1 MWRINHQP
9 HRSTFLCRLTL
20 QIQTCRENW
29 GDISASIWWPEFWDL
44 ICINLQRPCFQ
55 KTVQQL
61 GLIVSYNTATSCS
74 ELQDFYIT
82 RPLWCLRAQFGLISC
97 CQGQVGFFE
106 DKGGLL
112 YKERKKN
119 MDRGHGEIRCCT
131 ESFSLISRSH
141 IRAGFVPSSK
151 YRSECLKSYFGTFF
165 RFFQSGD
172 LACSFSTL
180 LKRRF
185 SSITT
190 TFLLRLEPL
199 LINCN
204 IITPPTHTSCRLHQN
219 PKKSIWCLQALTAEA
234 ERFTCLPGV
243 TCSRSSSS
251 RSGGSRLRG
260 TTCRVLRL
268 WQKQTLSTL
277 LLVYPGHRPGR
288 QLKINKQ
295 NATIRLRERG
305 WGLFRLDGWF

>member
-20 QIQTCRENW
+20 QTQTCRQNW

-44 ICINLQRPCFQ
+44 IWINLQRPCFQ

-112 YKERKKN
+112 YKERKKKN
-119 MDRGHGEIRCCT
+119 MHRGHGEIRCCT

-199 LINCN
+199 SINCN
-204 IITPPTHTSCRLHQN
+204 IITPPTHTPAVAFTRILKKAYDVCKLWQLRQRDLHVFQV
-219 PKKSIWCLQALTAEA
+219 SRAVVVVVA
-234 ERFTCLPGV
+234 GV
-243 TCSRSSSS
+243 VVAGWGGPHVESSGSDKNKLLA
-251 RSGGSRLRG
+251 RCCWFILATGRGGSWR
-260 TTCRVLRL
+260 
-268 WQKQTLSTL
+268 
-277 LLVYPGHRPGR
+277 
-288 QLKINKQ
+288 
-295 NATIRLRERG
+295 
-305 WGLFRLDGWF
+305 

>member
-1 MWRINHQP
+1 
-9 HRSTFLCRLTL
+9 
-20 QIQTCRENW
+20 
-29 GDISASIWWPEFWDL
+29 
-44 ICINLQRPCFQ
+44 
-55 KTVQQL
+55 
-61 GLIVSYNTATSCS
+61 
-74 ELQDFYIT
+74 
-82 RPLWCLRAQFGLISC
+82 
-97 CQGQVGFFE
+97 
-106 DKGGLL
+106 
-112 YKERKKN
+112 
-119 MDRGHGEIRCCT
+119 MDRGHREIRCCT
-131 ESFSLISRSH
+131 ESFSLISWSH
-141 IRAGFVPSSK
+141 IRAIFIPSSK
-151 YRSECLKSYFGTFF
+151 YRSECLKSYFWTFF
-165 RFFQSGD
+165 RFFRSGG
-172 LACSFSTL
+172 LTCSVSTL
-180 LKRRF
+180 LKRCF

-199 LINCN
+199 SINCN
-204 IITPPTHTSCRLHQN
+204 IITPPTHTHTSCRLHQN

-234 ERFTCLPGV
+234 ERFTFLPGV